1 MLGPVECRDGTGL
14 PVRLGGPRHREVVA
28 RLLVARRRVVPV
40 DRLVADLWEEPP
52 PGAVGAVRTFVA
64 EVRRALEPGR
74 RPRTP
79 SRLLATEGPG
89 YVLRPDPG

>member
-1 MLGPVECRDGTGL
+1 MLGPVECRDGAGL

-52 PGAVGAVRTFVA
+52 PGATGAVRTFVA

-74 RPRTP
+74 
-79 SRLLATEGPG
+79 
-89 YVLRPDPG
+89 